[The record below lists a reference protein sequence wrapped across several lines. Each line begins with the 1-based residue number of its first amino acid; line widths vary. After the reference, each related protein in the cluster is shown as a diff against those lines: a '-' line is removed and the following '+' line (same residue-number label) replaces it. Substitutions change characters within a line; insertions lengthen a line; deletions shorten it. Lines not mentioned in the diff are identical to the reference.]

1 MGKDSIESE
10 VNMEV
15 VTREYKVYNFSE
27 LSEDAKEKA
36 KQWYL
41 DDDFRPQEFENIY
54 TEDLHYLFNNSDL
67 KMQFSLSYCQ
77 GDGLNIYGKLDLM
90 DVFAVIRDTDH
101 SGEQFKQYKD
111 LFSEHEQKTIEAYME
126 ACGREIE
133 LPYNRHYCYCVDDR
147 VDFADEWIE
156 ILEYCRYKNIQIDTI
171 RKMEKLVGT
180 MFENLSATYEKYGYD
195 YFYNADDEVVN
206 ETCEANGW
214 RFLEDGTFFA
224 E

>member
-1 MGKDSIESE
+1 
-10 VNMEV
+10 MEV

-77 GDGLNIYGKLDLM
+77 GYGLNIFGKLDLM

-133 LPYNRHYCYCVDDR
+133 LPYNRHYCYCIDDR

-171 RKMEKLVGT
+171 RKMEKLVGM

>member
-1 MGKDSIESE
+1 
-10 VNMEV
+10 MEV
-15 VTREYKVYNFSE
+15 VIREYKVYNFSE

-133 LPYNRHYCYCVDDR
+133 LPYNRHYCYCIDDR

-171 RKMEKLVGT
+171 RKMEKLVGM

>member
-1 MGKDSIESE
+1 
-10 VNMEV
+10 MEII
-15 VTREYKVYNFSE
+15 TREYKVYNFSE
-27 LSEDAKEKA
+27 LSEEAKDKV

-41 DDDFRPQEFENIY
+41 DDDFRSYDFENIY
-54 TEDLHYLFNNSDL
+54 TEDLRYLFNNSEL
-67 KMQFSLSYCQ
+67 KLQFSLSYCQ

-90 DVFAVIRDTDH
+90 DVFTAIRDTKH
-101 SGEQFKQYKD
+101 SGDLFKQYKD
-111 LFSEHEQKTIEAYME
+111 LFSKHEQKTIEAYME
-126 ACGREIE
+126 VCGREVE
-133 LPYNRHYCYCVDDR
+133 LPYNRHYCYCIDDR
-147 VDFADEWIE
+147 VDFADDWIE
-156 ILEYCRYKNIQIDTI
+156 SLEYCRYKNIQIDTI
-171 RKMEKLVGT
+171 IKMEKLVGR

>member
-1 MGKDSIESE
+1 
-10 VNMEV
+10 MEV

>member
-1 MGKDSIESE
+1 
-10 VNMEV
+10 MEV
-15 VTREYKVYNFSE
+15 ITREYKVYNFSE
-27 LSEDAKEKA
+27 LSEDAKEKV

-41 DDDFRPQEFENIY
+41 DDDFRPCEFENIY
-54 TEDLHYLFNNSDL
+54 TEDLRYLFNNSDL
-67 KMQFSLSYCQ
+67 KLQFSLSYCQ

-90 DVFAVIRDTDH
+90 DVFTAIRDTEH
-101 SGEQFKQYKD
+101 SGNLFEQYKD

-126 ACGREIE
+126 VCGREVE
-133 LPYNRHYCYCVDDR
+133 LPYNRHYCYCIDDR
-147 VDFADEWIE
+147 VDFADDWIE
-156 ILEYCRYKNIQIDTI
+156 SLEYYRYKNIQIDTI
-171 RKMEKLVGT
+171 RKMEKLVGR

>member
-1 MGKDSIESE
+1 
-10 VNMEV
+10 MEV

-54 TEDLHYLFNNSDL
+54 TEDLYYLFNNSDL

-90 DVFAVIRDTDH
+90 DVFSVIRDTDH

-171 RKMEKLVGT
+171 RKMEKLVGRI
-180 MFENLSATYEKYGYD
+180 FENLSATYEKYGYD

-206 ETCEANGW
+206 EACEANGW

>member
-1 MGKDSIESE
+1 
-10 VNMEV
+10 MEV

-54 TEDLHYLFNNSDL
+54 TEDLRYLFNNSDL

-90 DVFAVIRDTDH
+90 DVFAAIRDTDH
-101 SGEQFKQYKD
+101 SGEQFEQYKD

-171 RKMEKLVGT
+171 RKMEKLVGM

-206 ETCEANGW
+206 EACEANGW
-214 RFLEDGTFFA
+214 RFLENGTFFA

>member
-1 MGKDSIESE
+1 
-10 VNMEV
+10 MEII
-15 VTREYKVYNFSE
+15 TREYKVYNFSE
-27 LSEDAKEKA
+27 LSEEAKDKV

-41 DDDFRPQEFENIY
+41 DDDFRPYDFENIY
-54 TEDLHYLFNNSDL
+54 TEDLRYLFNNSDL
-67 KMQFSLSYCQ
+67 KLQFSLSYCQ

-90 DVFAVIRDTDH
+90 DVFTAIRDTEH
-101 SGEQFKQYKD
+101 SGDLFEQYKD
-111 LFSEHEQKTIEAYME
+111 LFSEHEQRTIEAYME
-126 ACGREIE
+126 VCGREVE
-133 LPYNRHYCYCVDDR
+133 LPYNRHYCYCIDDR
-147 VDFADEWIE
+147 VDFADDWIE
-156 ILEYCRYKNIQIDTI
+156 SLEYCRYKNIQIDTI
-171 RKMEKLVGT
+171 RKMEKLVGR

>member
-1 MGKDSIESE
+1 
-10 VNMEV
+10 MEV

-41 DDDFRPQEFENIY
+41 DDDFRPYDFENIY
-54 TEDLHYLFNNSDL
+54 TEDLKYLFNNSDL
-67 KMQFSLSYCQ
+67 KLQFSLSYCQ
-77 GDGLNIYGKLDLM
+77 GDGLNIYGKLDLV
-90 DVFAVIRDTDH
+90 DVFTAIRDTKH
-101 SGEQFKQYKD
+101 SGDLFKQYKD
-111 LFSEHEQKTIEAYME
+111 LFSEHEQRTIEAYME
-126 ACGREIE
+126 VCGREVE
-133 LPYNRHYCYCVDDR
+133 LPYNRHYCYCIDDR
-147 VDFADEWIE
+147 VDFADDWIE
-156 ILEYCRYKNIQIDTI
+156 SLEYCRYKNIQIDTI
-171 RKMEKLVGT
+171 RKMEKLVGR

-206 ETCEANGW
+206 EACEANGW

>member
-1 MGKDSIESE
+1 MAVEKLKERVMEIIKDIFYINEDGGIE
-10 VNMEV
+10 
-15 VTREYKVYNFSE
+15 
-27 LSEDAKEKA
+27 
-36 KQWYL
+36 
-41 DDDFRPQEFENIY
+41 IY
-54 TEDLHYLFNNSDL
+54 TEDLRYLFNNSDL
-67 KMQFSLSYCQ
+67 KLQFSLSYCQ

-90 DVFAVIRDTDH
+90 DVFTAIRDTEH
-101 SGEQFKQYKD
+101 SGDLFEQYKD

-126 ACGREIE
+126 VCGREVE
-133 LPYNRHYCYCVDDR
+133 LPYNRHYCYCIDDR
-147 VDFADEWIE
+147 VDFADDWIE
-156 ILEYCRYKNIQIDTI
+156 SLEYCRYKNIQIDTI
-171 RKMEKLVGT
+171 IKMEKLVGR

>member
-1 MGKDSIESE
+1 
-10 VNMEV
+10 MEV

-90 DVFAVIRDTDH
+90 DVFAAIRDTDH

-126 ACGREIE
+126 VCGREIE

-171 RKMEKLVGT
+171 RKMEKLVGM

-206 ETCEANGW
+206 EACEANGW

>member
-1 MGKDSIESE
+1 
-10 VNMEV
+10 MEV

-90 DVFAVIRDTDH
+90 DVFAAIRDTDH

-126 ACGREIE
+126 VCGREIE

-147 VDFADEWIE
+147 VDFANEWIE

-171 RKMEKLVGT
+171 RKMEKLVGM

-206 ETCEANGW
+206 EACEANGW

>member
-1 MGKDSIESE
+1 
-10 VNMEV
+10 MEII
-15 VTREYKVYNFSE
+15 TREYKVYNFSE
-27 LSEDAKEKA
+27 LSEEAKDKV

-41 DDDFRPQEFENIY
+41 DDDFRPCEFENIY
-54 TEDLHYLFNNSDL
+54 TEDLKYLFNNSDL
-67 KMQFSLSYCQ
+67 KLQFSLSYCQ

-90 DVFAVIRDTDH
+90 DVFTAIKDTEH
-101 SGEQFKQYKD
+101 SGDLFEQYKD

-126 ACGREIE
+126 VCGREVE
-133 LPYNRHYCYCVDDR
+133 LPYNRHYCYCIDDR
-147 VDFADEWIE
+147 VDFADDWIE
-156 ILEYCRYKNIQIDTI
+156 SLEYCRYKNIQIDTI
-171 RKMEKLVGT
+171 RKMEKLVGR

-206 ETCEANGW
+206 EACEANGW

>member
-1 MGKDSIESE
+1 
-10 VNMEV
+10 MEV
-15 VTREYKVYNFSE
+15 VIREYKVYNFSE
-27 LSEDAKEKA
+27 LSEYAKEKA

-133 LPYNRHYCYCVDDR
+133 LPYNRHYCYCIDDR

-171 RKMEKLVGT
+171 RKMEKLVGRI
-180 MFENLSATYEKYGYD
+180 FENLSATYEKYGYD

-206 ETCEANGW
+206 EACEANGW

>member
-1 MGKDSIESE
+1 
-10 VNMEV
+10 MEV

-90 DVFAVIRDTDH
+90 DVFAAIRDTDH

-171 RKMEKLVGT
+171 RKMEKLVGM

-214 RFLEDGTFFA
+214 KFLEDGTFFA

>member
-1 MGKDSIESE
+1 
-10 VNMEV
+10 MEV

-90 DVFAVIRDTDH
+90 DVFAVIRDTNH

-133 LPYNRHYCYCVDDR
+133 LPYNRHYCYCIDDR

-180 MFENLSATYEKYGYD
+180 MFENLSAIYEKYGYD

-214 RFLEDGTFFA
+214 RFLEDGTFFT

>member
-1 MGKDSIESE
+1 
-10 VNMEV
+10 MEV

-41 DDDFRPQEFENIY
+41 DDDSRPQEFENIY

-90 DVFAVIRDTDH
+90 DVFAAIRDTDH
-101 SGEQFKQYKD
+101 SGKQFEQYKD

-171 RKMEKLVGT
+171 RKMEKLVGM
-180 MFENLSATYEKYGYD
+180 MFENLSVTYEKYGYD

-206 ETCEANGW
+206 EACEANGW

>member
-1 MGKDSIESE
+1 
-10 VNMEV
+10 MEI

>member
-1 MGKDSIESE
+1 
-10 VNMEV
+10 MEV
-15 VTREYKVYNFSE
+15 VTKEYKVYNYSE

-41 DDDFRPQEFENIY
+41 DDDFRPSEFENIY

-90 DVFAVIRDTDH
+90 DVFAAIRDADH

-171 RKMEKLVGT
+171 RKMEKLVGM

-206 ETCEANGW
+206 EACEANGW

>member
-1 MGKDSIESE
+1 
-10 VNMEV
+10 MEV
-15 VTREYKVYNFSE
+15 VIREYKVYNFSE

-133 LPYNRHYCYCVDDR
+133 LPYNRHYCYCIDDR

-171 RKMEKLVGT
+171 RKMEKLVGM

-214 RFLEDGTFFA
+214 RFLENGTFFA

>member
-1 MGKDSIESE
+1 
-10 VNMEV
+10 MEV

-90 DVFAVIRDTDH
+90 DVFAAIRDTDH
-101 SGEQFKQYKD
+101 SEEQFKQYKD

-133 LPYNRHYCYCVDDR
+133 LPYNRHYCYCIDDR

>member
-1 MGKDSIESE
+1 
-10 VNMEV
+10 MEV
-15 VTREYKVYNFSE
+15 ITREYKVYNFSE
-27 LSEDAKEKA
+27 LSEDAKEKV

-41 DDDFRPQEFENIY
+41 DDDFRPCEFENIY
-54 TEDLHYLFNNSDL
+54 TEDLRYLFNNSDL
-67 KMQFSLSYCQ
+67 KLQFSLSYCQ

-90 DVFAVIRDTDH
+90 DVFTAIRDTEH
-101 SGEQFKQYKD
+101 SGNLFEQYKD

-126 ACGREIE
+126 VCGREVE
-133 LPYNRHYCYCVDDR
+133 LPYNRHYCYCIDDR
-147 VDFADEWIE
+147 VDFADDWIE
-156 ILEYCRYKNIQIDTI
+156 SLEYYRYKNIQIDTI
-171 RKMEKLVGT
+171 RKMEKLVGRV
-180 MFENLSATYEKYGYD
+180 FENLSDKYEKYGYD

>member
-1 MGKDSIESE
+1 
-10 VNMEV
+10 MEV

-67 KMQFSLSYCQ
+67 KIQFSLSYCQ

-90 DVFAVIRDTDH
+90 NVFAVIRDTDH

-133 LPYNRHYCYCVDDR
+133 LPYNRHYCYCIDDK

-171 RKMEKLVGT
+171 RKMEKLVGM

>member
-1 MGKDSIESE
+1 
-10 VNMEV
+10 MEII
-15 VTREYKVYNFSE
+15 TREYKVYNFSE
-27 LSEDAKEKA
+27 LSEDAKEKV

-41 DDDFRPQEFENIY
+41 DDDFRPCEFENIY
-54 TEDLHYLFNNSDL
+54 TEDLRYLFNNSDL
-67 KMQFSLSYCQ
+67 KLQFSLSYCQ

-90 DVFAVIRDTDH
+90 DVFTAIRDTEH
-101 SGEQFKQYKD
+101 SGNLFEQYKD

-126 ACGREIE
+126 VCGREVE
-133 LPYNRHYCYCVDDR
+133 LPYNRHYCYCIDDR
-147 VDFADEWIE
+147 VDFADDWIE
-156 ILEYCRYKNIQIDTI
+156 SLEYCRYKNIQIDTI
-171 RKMEKLVGT
+171 RKMEKLVGR

>member
-1 MGKDSIESE
+1 
-10 VNMEV
+10 MEV

-133 LPYNRHYCYCVDDR
+133 LPYNRHYCYCIDDR

-171 RKMEKLVGT
+171 RKMEKLVGM

-206 ETCEANGW
+206 EACEANGW
-214 RFLEDGTFFA
+214 RFLEDGTFFV